1 MENISEKTWI
11 ELLEVKTV
19 MSKVTNTLDGIN
31 GRL

>member
-1 MENISEKTWI
+1 MENISGKTWI

-19 MSKVTNTLDGIN
+19 MSKVNNTLDGIN

>member
-1 MENISEKTWI
+1 MKNILKKTWL

-19 MSKVTNTLDGIN
+19 MSKVKNILDGIN

>member
-1 MENISEKTWI
+1 MENIFKKTWI

-19 MSKVTNTLDGIN
+19 MSKVKNTLDGIN